1 MMGLKT
7 SSGKWDVEKLKAMHV
22 EDLMGLPREAL
33 KELWTH
39 LEPPEAADLNG
50 DYEGYIHVSK
60 LEHSSRHVQVLCANT
75 SLYAEQHASDKV
87 FREEQLKE
95 FYNLF
100 NQGFHWLGKSFKTQA
115 DGRGEGFNRNLMRD
129 GTIARMNR
137 YITYP
142 GVSVIDNKPVIIL
155 DYSPFDNDP
164 SRELNMTGEL
174 RKLSRF
180 NYLCVARS
188 SKVVPGMVPRPRA
201 DGQGAETEFYLL
213 GGPVAPYHEV
223 SSPDFE
229 SKQTNGH

>member
-1 MMGLKT
+1 MMVLKT

-22 EDLMGLPREAL
+22 EDLLELPREAL

-50 DYEGYIHVSK
+50 DYEGYIH
-60 LEHSSRHVQVLCANT
+60 
-75 SLYAEQHASDKV
+75 HASDKV

-100 NQGFHWLGKSFKTQA
+100 NRGFHWLGKSFKTQA
-115 DGRGEGFNRNLMRD
+115 DGKGEGFNRNLMRD

-142 GVSVIDNKPVIIL
+142 GVSVIDNEPVIIL
-155 DYSPFDNDP
+155 DYSPFDNAP

-229 SKQTNGH
+229 SKQTN